1 MTTTVARL
9 DGHLLLPGD
18 DGYDRHRTVWNAM
31 VDRRPRMIIRAASV
45 ADVQVAI
52 RTARELGV
60 DLGVKCGGHSAA
72 GWAVPEDGVMLDL
85 TLLNRVRVDPVRR
98 RAYVAGGALL
108 GALDVAAQR
117 HGLATTAG
125 NVSHTGVGGL
135 TLGGGMGWL
144 ARQYGLACDNVE
156 SYQVVTAA
164 GEVVRASRHE
174 HPELFWALRGGG
186 GNFGVVTEFEFRLH
200 ATGTR
205 ALLASWEFGPEQA
218 AAVLRGWRDL
228 AQVAPRPATY
238 TADLGAGDNVHIGL
252 VWAGGDPAG
261 AAGLLADLRGL
272 GRPLAEDV
280 RELSY
285 LDLQT
290 KDDVVGGH
298 AYRRYSKGH
307 YLPAFPD
314 AAIDAFLSRG
324 GLAPAHRPSA
334 GLQAHGGA
342 IRDVDAGDAAFSH
355 RNTMFEYG
363 ADVRW
368 TDAAEDEARMS
379 LARQAA
385 AALDPYAGGVYV
397 NALSDEGA
405 AGLRRAYPAAKLAR
419 LRAVKRGY
427 DPANTFRMNHNI
439 KPA

>member
-1 MTTTVARL
+1 MTTTAARL

-18 DGYDRHRTVWNAM
+18 HGYDRHRAVWNAM
-31 VDRRPRMIIRAASV
+31 VDRRPRMIIRAAGV
-45 ADVQVAI
+45 ADVQTAI

-85 TLLNRVRVDPVRR
+85 TLLDQVRVDPARR

-156 SYQVVTAA
+156 SYQVVTAT
-164 GEVVRASRHE
+164 GDLVRASREE

-186 GNFGVVTEFEFRLH
+186 GNFGVVTGFEFRLH

-205 ALLASWEFGPEQA
+205 ALLASWEYGPEQA
-218 AAVLRGWRDL
+218 AAVMRGWRDL
-228 AQVAPRPATY
+228 AATAPREATF
-238 TADLGAGDNVHIGL
+238 TADLGAGDSVHVGF
-252 VWAGGDPAG
+252 VWAGGDPAR
-261 AAGLLADLRGL
+261 AAGLVADLRSL

-280 RELSY
+280 RALPY

-324 GLAPAHRPSA
+324 GLAPGRAPSA

-342 IRDVDAGDAAFSH
+342 IAEVDPDAAAFSH
-355 RNTMFEYG
+355 RNVMFEYG
-363 ADVRW
+363 AGVRW
-368 TDAAEDEARMS
+368 TDPAEDHARMA

-385 AALDPYAGGVYV
+385 AALDPYAAGVYV
-397 NALSDEGA
+397 NALADEGA
-405 AGLRRAYPAAKLAR
+405 AGVRRAYPAAKLAR
-419 LRAVKRGY
+419 LRSVKRAY
-427 DPANTFRMNHNI
+427 DPDNTFRMNHNI
-439 KPA
+439 QPA